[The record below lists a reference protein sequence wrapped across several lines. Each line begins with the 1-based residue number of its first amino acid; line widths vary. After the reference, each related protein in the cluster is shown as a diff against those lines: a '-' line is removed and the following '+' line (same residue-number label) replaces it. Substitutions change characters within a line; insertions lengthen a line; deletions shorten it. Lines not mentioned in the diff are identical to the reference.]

1 MTFRQARLH
10 QLFGGLPMLTTSS
23 RPASIGLAVGS
34 LAVLAGCQAGDV
46 AVTVENESMDNSMA
60 TESSDVAEAPEV
72 AEPTAPAG
80 PLADGTYTVTGGYQ
94 APSGAETIVVTVSV
108 ADGIVTAA
116 TVDPQSSNSTS
127 SRYQGQ
133 FAGGIA
139 EEVVGKPLAEVD
151 VVRVA
156 GSSLTGR
163 GFNEALDQ
171 IRSEAQAAD
180 RSSSSYSY

>member
-1 MTFRQARLH
+1 
-10 QLFGGLPMLTTSS
+10 MLTTSS
-23 RPASIGLAVGS
+23 RPAAIGLAVGS

-46 AVTVENESMDNSMA
+46 SITVGAEEPEDTTA
-60 TESSDVAEAPEV
+60 TDTMEVMEAPE
-72 AEPTAPAG
+72 APEQPVEVG

-94 APSGAETIVVTVSV
+94 SPNGPETVVVTLSIV
-108 ADGIVTAA
+108 DGIVTEAL
-116 TVDPQSSNSTS
+116 VEPQASNATS

-139 EEVVGKPLAEVD
+139 SEVVGKALADVEVT
-151 VVRVA
+151 RVA

-171 IRSEAQAAD
+171 IRSEAQAAETSS
-180 RSSSSYSY
+180 SSSSY